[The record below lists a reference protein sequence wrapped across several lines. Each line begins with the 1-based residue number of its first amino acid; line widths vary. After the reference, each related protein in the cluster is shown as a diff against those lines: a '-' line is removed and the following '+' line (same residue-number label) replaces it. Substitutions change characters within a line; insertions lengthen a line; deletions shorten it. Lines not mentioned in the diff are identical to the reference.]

1 LEDIKMKLLVISGG
15 RHPYEESTPVL
26 ERFLKG
32 AGHDITVT
40 EDPSVLANA
49 PDLNSYDALVFN
61 TRRENIP
68 DFGEWA
74 LSSSEQNGMKD
85 FISSGKGFVCL
96 HISTCLPGGWPEYH
110 DITGGGWISGT
121 SFHPPYGRFTVNI
134 SNSGHPGV
142 NGVAEFDTDDELY
155 MGLAITE
162 GNDVFLTGHTENG
175 THPWGPDRAPKDMPG
190 GTFPLGWTRRYGQG
204 KVFTLLLGHDG
215 KSFESPEFQ
224 QIVLNGVNW
233 STAS

>member
-1 LEDIKMKLLVISGG
+1 MKLLVISGG

-215 KSFESPEFQ
+215 KSFGSPEFQ

>member
-1 LEDIKMKLLVISGG
+1 LEDIKMKLLIISGG

>member
-1 LEDIKMKLLVISGG
+1 MKLLVISGG

-49 PDLNSYDALVFN
+49 SDLNSYDTLVFN

-96 HISTCLPGGWPEYH
+96 HISTCLPSGWPEYH

>member
-1 LEDIKMKLLVISGG
+1 MKLLVISGG

-121 SFHPPYGRFTVNI
+121 SFHPPYGRFSVNI